1 MNVKLVRLINSAVIC
16 LYTYGCYK
24 LGVDFWDTKIE
35 LKDLDSKLI
44 SNIISK

>member
-1 MNVKLVRLINSAVIC
+1 MNVKLVGLINSLVIC

-24 LGVDFWDTKIE
+24 LGQEFISPKIE
-35 LKDLDSKLI
+35 LKDLDSRLI